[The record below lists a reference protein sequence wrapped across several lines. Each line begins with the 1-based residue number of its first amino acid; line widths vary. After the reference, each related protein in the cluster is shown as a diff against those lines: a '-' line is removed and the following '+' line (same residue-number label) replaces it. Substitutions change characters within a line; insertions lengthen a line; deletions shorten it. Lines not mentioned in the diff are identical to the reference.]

1 MRKIIFWGLV
11 YDWSIEP
18 LLAKIKQKV
27 REYILQYDL
36 FPLLDLCS
44 GTGKQCAVIKKDR
57 ERVIGLDLDLKMVEY
72 ALSRYPQ
79 IPFVCGDASRIP
91 FKDKSFK
98 AIILS
103 YALHEKAPELRKKIL
118 DEARRLLMPEG
129 KIILIDFERPWNRVS
144 RLGGLLTWMI
154 ERTAG
159 GDHYRNR
166 QKFLKQGGLRAFIIR
181 SNLIEIE
188 RHDVELGSSSIV
200 LVEFNR
206 QG

>member
-1 MRKIIFWGLV
+1 MRKIIFRGLI

-18 LLAKIKQKV
+18 LLGKIKQKV
-27 REYILQYDL
+27 TEYILEYDL
-36 FPLLDLCS
+36 FPLLDLCC

-57 ERVIGLDLDLKMVEY
+57 KRIIGLDLDLKMVKY

-91 FKDKSFK
+91 FKDKSFN

-103 YALHEKAPELRKKIL
+103 YALHEKPPELQKKIM
-118 DEARRLLMPEG
+118 DEARRLLKTEG
-129 KIILIDFERPWNRVS
+129 KIIIIDFEKPWNCVS

-166 QKFLKQGGLRAFIIR
+166 QKFLKQGGLGTFITR

-188 RHDVELGSSSIV
+188 RYNVELGNSSIV
-200 LVEFNR
+200 LAEFD
-206 QG
+206 